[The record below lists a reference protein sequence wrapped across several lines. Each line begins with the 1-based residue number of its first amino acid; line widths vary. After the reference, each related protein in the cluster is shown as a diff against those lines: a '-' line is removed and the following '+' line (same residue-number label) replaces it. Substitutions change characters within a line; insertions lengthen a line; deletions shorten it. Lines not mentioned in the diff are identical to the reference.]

1 MAAVITAG
9 DRKAPAG
16 PNPTDAERA
25 ELIAH
30 SQPIRVHPELMGQTL
45 VSIKN
50 SKYSVVEWHGAGPQ
64 LEFKGKTVTGTSEPF
79 KSLVFGEDVVAV
91 TTWSGL
97 RAIKT
102 GSQRILKGNHEFAD
116 RQLAFG

>member
-25 ELIAH
+25 ELHRSLSAY
-30 SQPIRVHPELMGQTL
+30 SGPYRVDGGKLI

-50 SKYSVVEWHGAGPQ
+50 SSIHSWNGTDRILMLA
-64 LEFKGKTVTGTSEPF
+64 FKGKTVTGTSEPF

-91 TTWSGL
+91 TMWE
-97 RAIKT
+97 RV
-102 GSQRILKGNHEFAD
+102 E
-116 RQLAFG
+116 